1 MFSIHKY
8 VFLIQNMTDVRQT
21 KSDSR
26 CITKEKDVA
35 PSDTALRANSTLNTY
50 KDLRKKTRQLQ
61 VSKTIDRLKKQ
72 WGRPNCRLLTSSKEM
87 RQELNVLKEQYTTVC
102 EQESALRSQIALL
115 TAEIVL
121 VDTNEYHRIP
131 INMRKV
137 SVDPISIRKIS
148 KIKQQS
154 SFERPG
160 CITRQLSKN
169 PQHKCRF
176 DKKKKFPPIDSV
188 LNQGVPRK
196 GKCPPGKKSKSTLNS
211 CNTQKGSHEFVRE
224 NNSIV
229 TDVHSLH
236 YCPYCSFFCNPAHV
250 LYPGVLMSPS
260 NSYLTDFRL
269 PRFSVKAMKTSLSK
283 ATVVK

>member
-1 MFSIHKY
+1 
-8 VFLIQNMTDVRQT
+8 MTDVRQT

-26 CITKEKDVA
+26 CLTKEKDVA
-35 PSDTALRANSTLNTY
+35 PGDTALRANSTLNTY
-50 KDLRKKTRQLQ
+50 KDLRKKTRQMQ

-148 KIKQQS
+148 KIKQQI

-160 CITRQLSKN
+160 FITRHLSNN
-169 PQHKCRF
+169 PQNKSRF
-176 DKKKKFPPIDSV
+176 DKKKKFPPVDSV
-188 LNQGVPRK
+188 LNQAVPRQNRK
-196 GKCPPGKKSKSTLNS
+196 GKCPSEKKSKSTLNA
-211 CNTQKGSHEFVRE
+211 CETQKGTNEFVHE
-224 NNSIV
+224 NNSII

-236 YCPYCSFFCNPAHV
+236 YCPYCSFSAIQP
-250 LYPGVLMSPS
+250 M
-260 NSYLTDFRL
+260 
-269 PRFSVKAMKTSLSK
+269 FSIPVC
-283 ATVVK
+283 